1 MAAPANLLVPSP
13 GMEAALDEIAVCATM
28 PGRENAHSP
37 AMPTAVPSGIRGKW
51 KMLAAMAQP
60 PAVGLPF
67 LRAHQATPLTR
78 PKAPSR
84 AIMIGRTTQPQA
96 VSASNLQF
104 NEAIASSAKAAS
116 APKID
121 RTNLASWTIHRSIG
135 ETGLQRHQVFH

>member
-37 AMPTAVPSGIRGKW
+37 AMPTAVPSGIRGKL

-60 PAVGLPF
+60 P
-67 LRAHQATPLTR
+67 
-78 PKAPSR
+78 
-84 AIMIGRTTQPQA
+84 A